1 MRLVHV
7 RNRDAS
13 VDRWI
18 DHAIWAFRFADQ
30 RGLLM
35 AVAGAEAR
43 LGVGLDFGTS
53 NSTAA
58 WFDGKTLH
66 YVALEGSSP
75 VMPTAIHLDRNY
87 VSMTGSDAIDQY
99 VEENRGRLVE
109 LVPEVIGE
117 MSTSIGGGDL
127 GDSNPQLDTE
137 RNLVYG
143 PLVDRTLPGRLFH
156 GLKRLLGDR
165 SLDRLSVFSKP
176 FRLVALITPV
186 LVRMREAIEGQTRRR
201 VATVHAGR
209 PVNFEG
215 RQAARNSVATE
226 RLLEAYRHAGF
237 HDVHFYPEPVAATLS
252 YLWRARPS
260 ERGIALTIDFGGGTL
275 DLSVVRFAGSTFE
288 VLGTDGIGLGGNRI
302 DQLIFRSVLFPL
314 LGEGEWY
321 ARRVE
326 GRLIETPFPFH
337 EFETNLLNWPIT
349 HMLNENRTRT
359 MVVEALAAGGP
370 AAIKFERLK
379 DLISYNYSYNCFQ
392 SIKRAKAELSEATE
406 TFIDIPEL
414 NLRVPFT
421 RDQLDD
427 ILAEELENLRRLTD
441 DLLTRVRLQRADVS
455 IVIRTG
461 GSSLIVAVKQLLES
475 MFPTKVAMHDPFTS
489 VAGGL
494 AIADY
499 YGYVFDWSRG
509 AKQDARLE

>member
-1 MRLVHV
+1 
-7 RNRDAS
+7 
-13 VDRWI
+13 
-18 DHAIWAFRFADQ
+18 
-30 RGLLM
+30 M
-35 AVAGAEAR
+35 AVGQDGTR
-43 LGVGLDFGTS
+43 VGVGLDFGTS
-53 NSTAA
+53 NSAAA
-58 WFDGKTLH
+58 WFDGKTLR
-66 YVALEGSSP
+66 YVALEDADP

-87 VSMTGSDAIDQY
+87 TATTGSDAILQY

-117 MSTSIGGGDL
+117 MSTSLGGGDL
-127 GDSNPQLDTE
+127 SDANPQLDTE

-165 SLDRLSVFSKP
+165 TIERLSVFSKP

-186 LVRMREAIEGQTRRR
+186 LMRMREAIENQTGRR
-201 VATVHAGR
+201 VESVHAGR

-215 RQAARNSVATE
+215 KDGARNAAATE
-226 RLLEAYRHAGF
+226 RLAEAYRHAGF
-237 HDVHFYPEPVAATLS
+237 DRVHFYPEPVAATLS

-260 ERGIALTIDFGGGTL
+260 ERGIALTVDFGGGTL
-275 DLSVVRFAGSTFE
+275 DLSVVRFDGTTFD

-302 DQLIFRSVLFPL
+302 DQLIFRCVLFPL

-337 EFETNLLNWPIT
+337 EFETSLLNWPIT

-359 MVVEALAAGGP
+359 MVVEALGAGGP

-392 SIKRAKAELSEATE
+392 AIKRAKAELSETTE
-406 TFIDIPEL
+406 TAIDIPEL
-414 NLRVPFT
+414 NLHVPFT
-421 RDQLDD
+421 RAELDD
-427 ILAEELENLRRLTD
+427 ILADELGNVQRLID
-441 DLLTRVRLQRADVS
+441 GLVTRVGLQRTDIT
-455 IVIRTG
+455 IVVRTG
-461 GSSLIVAVKQLLES
+461 GSSLIVAVETLLDS
-475 MFPTKVAMHDPFTS
+475 MFANKVAMHDPFTS

-499 YGYVFDWSRG
+499 YGYAFDWSRQLRPRG
-509 AKQDARLE
+509 

>member
-1 MRLVHV
+1 
-7 RNRDAS
+7 
-13 VDRWI
+13 
-18 DHAIWAFRFADQ
+18 
-30 RGLLM
+30 M
-35 AVAGAEAR
+35 ALEQEKPPI
-43 LGVGLDFGTS
+43 GVGLDFGTS

-58 WFDGKTLH
+58 WFDGTTLR
-66 YVALEGSSP
+66 YVALEGRNP

-87 VSMTGSDAIDQY
+87 MSLTGSDAIDQY

-117 MSTSIGGGDL
+117 MSTSVGGGDL
-127 GDSNPQLDTE
+127 GDSNAQLDGE

-165 SLDRLSVFSKP
+165 TIDRLSVFSKP

-186 LVRMREAIEGQTRRR
+186 LVRMREEIERQTARR
-201 VATVHAGR
+201 VKALHAGR

-215 RQAARNSVATE
+215 KDDARNTVATS

-237 HDVHFYPEPVAATLS
+237 ADVHFYPEPVAATLS

-260 ERGIALTIDFGGGTL
+260 EHGIALTVDFGGGTL
-275 DLSVVRFAGSTFE
+275 DLSVVRFEGTRFE

-302 DQLIFRSVLFPL
+302 DQLIFRRLLFPL

-326 GRLIETPFPFH
+326 GRMIETPFPFH
-337 EFETNLLNWPIT
+337 EFETGLLNWPIT

-359 MVVEALAAGGP
+359 MVVEALGEGGP
-370 AAIKFERLK
+370 ASIKFERLK

-392 SIKRAKAELSEATE
+392 AIKRAKAELSEATE
-406 TFIDIPEL
+406 SVIDIPEL
-414 NLRVPFT
+414 NLQIPFT
-421 RDQLDD
+421 RDQLDE
-427 ILAEELENLRRLTD
+427 ILADELENLRHLID
-441 DLLTRVRLQRADVS
+441 DLLTRAGLQRTDVTS
-455 IVIRTG
+455 VIRTG
-461 GSSLIVAVKQLLES
+461 GSSLIVAVKNLLES

-499 YGYVFDWSRG
+499 FGYSFEWSRHSKG
-509 AKQDARLE
+509 AERAIDR

>member
-1 MRLVHV
+1 MTVGNDGTR
-7 RNRDAS
+7 
-13 VDRWI
+13 I
-18 DHAIWAFRFADQ
+18 
-30 RGLLM
+30 
-35 AVAGAEAR
+35 
-43 LGVGLDFGTS
+43 GVGLDFGTS

-58 WFDGKTLH
+58 WFDGRTLR
-66 YVALEGSSP
+66 YVALEQANP

-87 VSMTGSDAIDQY
+87 TSTTGSDAIDQY

-109 LVPEVIGE
+109 LVAEVIGE
-117 MSTSIGGGDL
+117 VSTSLGGGDL
-127 GDSNPQLDTE
+127 ADSNPQLDGE
-137 RNLVYG
+137 RSLVYG

-165 SLDRLSVFSKP
+165 TIDRLSVFSKP

-186 LVRMREAIEGQTRRR
+186 LMRMREAIENQTGQP
-201 VATVHAGR
+201 VASVHAGR

-215 RQAARNSVATE
+215 KDLTRNDVASA
-226 RLLEAYRHAGF
+226 RLLEAYRYAGF
-237 HDVHFYPEPVAATLS
+237 DAVHFYPEPVAATLS
-252 YLWRARPS
+252 YLWRASPA

-275 DLSVVRFAGSTFE
+275 DLSVVRFDGASFE
-288 VLGTDGIGLGGNRI
+288 VLGTDGIALGGNRI
-302 DQLIFRSVLFPL
+302 DQLIFRRVLFPL

-326 GRLIETPFPFH
+326 GRMIETPFPFH
-337 EFETNLLNWPIT
+337 EFETRLLNWPIT
-349 HMLNENRTRT
+349 HMLNENRTRS
-359 MVVEALAAGGP
+359 MVVDALAAGGP

-392 SIKRAKAELSEATE
+392 AIKRAKAELSETTE
-406 TFIDIPEL
+406 TVIDIPEL
-414 NLRVPFT
+414 NLRIAFT

-427 ILAEELENLRRLTD
+427 ILAIELGNMRRLID
-441 DLLTRVRLQRADVS
+441 DLLTRVGVERAAIS

-461 GSSLIVAVKQLLES
+461 GSSLIVAVKDLLES
-475 MFPTKVAMHDPFTS
+475 MFPAKVAMHDPFTS

-499 YGYVFDWSRG
+499 FGYAFEWERSR
-509 AKQDARLE
+509 R

>member
-1 MRLVHV
+1 MADELDGMR
-7 RNRDAS
+7 
-13 VDRWI
+13 I
-18 DHAIWAFRFADQ
+18 
-30 RGLLM
+30 
-35 AVAGAEAR
+35 
-43 LGVGLDFGTS
+43 GVGLDFGTS

-58 WFDGKTLH
+58 WFDGTTLR
-66 YVALEGSSP
+66 YVALEAKSP
-75 VMPTAIHLDRNY
+75 VMPTAIHLDRTY
-87 VSMTGSDAIDQY
+87 TATTGSDAIDQY

-109 LVPEVIGE
+109 LVAEVIGE
-117 MSTSIGGGDL
+117 MSSTVGGGDL
-127 GDSNPQLDTE
+127 DASNPQLDTE
-137 RNLVYG
+137 RSLVYG

-165 SLDRLSVFSKP
+165 TIDRLSVFSKP

-186 LVRMREAIEGQTRRR
+186 LMRMREAIESQTAQP
-201 VATVHAGR
+201 VASVHAGR

-215 RQAARNSVATE
+215 KDVRRNTVATD
-226 RLLEAYRHAGF
+226 RLWEAYRYAGF
-237 HDVHFYPEPVAATLS
+237 DDIHFYPEPVAATLS

-275 DLSVVRFAGSTFE
+275 DLSVVKFAGSSFE

-302 DQLIFRSVLFPL
+302 DQLIFRRVLFPL
-314 LGEGEWY
+314 LGDGEWY

-337 EFETNLLNWPIT
+337 EFETSLLNWPIT
-349 HMLNENRTRT
+349 HMLNENRTRS
-359 MVVEALAAGGP
+359 MVVDAVAAGGP

-392 SIKRAKAELSEATE
+392 AIKRAKAELSEATE
-406 TFIDIPEL
+406 TVIDIPEL
-414 NLRVPFT
+414 NLQIPFT

-427 ILAEELENLRRLTD
+427 ILADELGNMRELIEG
-441 DLLTRVRLQRADVS
+441 LLKRVGLERAEIT
-455 IVIRTG
+455 IVVRTG
-461 GSSLIVAVKQLLES
+461 GSSLIVAVKTLLES
-475 MFPTKVAMHDPFTS
+475 MFPNKVAMHDPFTS

-499 YGYVFDWSRG
+499 YRYAFDWR
-509 AKQDARLE
+509 